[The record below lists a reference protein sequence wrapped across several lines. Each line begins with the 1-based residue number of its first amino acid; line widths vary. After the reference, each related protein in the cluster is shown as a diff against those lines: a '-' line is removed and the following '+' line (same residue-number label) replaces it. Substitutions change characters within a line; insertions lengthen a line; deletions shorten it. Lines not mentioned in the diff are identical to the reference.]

1 MLVNL
6 LFPQS
11 PVATV
16 DKFIIHCYIFGQS
29 TAFADCEFISFRELN
44 HATFLSHQ
52 RRPGVNISH
61 TGAVVSSRCL
71 N

>member
-44 HATFLSHQ
+44 HAKVKQ
-52 RRPGVNISH
+52 KVNISH
-61 TGAVVSSRCL
+61 TRAVVSQARCSK
-71 N
+71 